1 MKTLEQLFEEVKKD
15 KALKAELIEAVKD
28 GKTDEFFKAHDCK
41 TTTEEAIEFAKA
53 KIATGELTIPPDLI
67 GKLFWG

>member
-15 KALKAELIEAVKD
+15 NALKAELIKAVKD
-28 GKTDEFFKAHDCK
+28 GKHEAFFKAHDCN

-53 KIATGELTIPPDLI
+53 KIATGELTIPPDFL
-67 GKLFWG
+67 GSLFWG